1 MRVITLLALIQIAG
15 IAHGADVYRSVA
27 EDGTVT
33 YGDRPFSETVD
44 VVHVAVPE
52 VSGTPVPITVA
63 PTRRPAINGNAPTD
77 ADNAAEEM
85 TNAQIR
91 QRIAENCELATNQL
105 AVVQSTDDLLRT
117 APDGTMRRLTAE
129 EIAEVR
135 AQAAAEAEEWCQPP
149 SAAETP

>member
-1 MRVITLLALIQIAG
+1 MIVIAFVALYQLVG
-15 IAHGADVYRSVA
+15 IAQAADVFRSVTA
-27 EDGTVT
+27 DGTVI
-33 YGDRPFSETVD
+33 YGDRPFTANAD

-52 VSGTPVPITVA
+52 VAGTPVPLTAA
-63 PTRRPAINGNAPTD
+63 PVSRSVSIGTPPTPDDD
-77 ADNAAEEM
+77 AADEM

-129 EIAEVR
+129 EIADVR
-135 AQAAAEAEEWCQPP
+135 AQAAAEVEEWCQPP
-149 SAAETP
+149 SAGETP

>member
-1 MRVITLLALIQIAG
+1 MRVITLLALVLVAG
-15 IAHGADVYRSVA
+15 IAQAADVFRSVT
-27 EDGTVT
+27 EDGTVI
-33 YGDRPFSETVD
+33 YGDRPFSENVD
-44 VVHVAVPE
+44 VVHVTYAE
-52 VSGTPVPITVA
+52 VSGTPVPLTAA
-63 PTRRPAINGNAPTD
+63 PVSRSVSVGTPPTPGDD
-77 ADNAAEEM
+77 AADEM

-129 EIAEVR
+129 EVAEVR